1 MKCSRFSSQSRN
13 RQRSEAMRE
22 ALRSRFCCH
31 PSHALHRAF
40 RGPAAAVAVDR
51 VILVQVSYVA
61 ETRRSV
67 SGVEHFSVPAPQT
80 LTCKV
85 FQGFE
90 VVVGRSLSIKGSY
103 PSAPTSSVAV
113 LEQCSCSLRAMRLLS
128 DCFVLA
134 LVLVWLLRS
143 NHQVLRS
150 WTETSRVRYT

>member
-103 PSAPTSSVAV
+103 PLGLLKWSLVPRIVGSNPTGPTIFVNTLNALV
-113 LEQCSCSLRAMRLLS
+113 PKALS
-128 DCFVLA
+128 DGVFLNEK
-134 LVLVWLLRS
+134 RG
-143 NHQVLRS
+143 HQ
-150 WTETSRVRYT
+150 

>member
-22 ALRSRFCCH
+22 ALRSRFCCR

-67 SGVEHFSVPAPQT
+67 PGVAHFSVPAPQT

-90 VVVGRSLSIKGSY
+90 VVVGRSLGIKGSY
-103 PSAPTSSVAV
+103 PSGPTTNAILILL
-113 LEQCSCSLRAMRLLS
+113 LERYWKERAA
-128 DCFVLA
+128 D
-134 LVLVWLLRS
+134 
-143 NHQVLRS
+143 
-150 WTETSRVRYT
+150 